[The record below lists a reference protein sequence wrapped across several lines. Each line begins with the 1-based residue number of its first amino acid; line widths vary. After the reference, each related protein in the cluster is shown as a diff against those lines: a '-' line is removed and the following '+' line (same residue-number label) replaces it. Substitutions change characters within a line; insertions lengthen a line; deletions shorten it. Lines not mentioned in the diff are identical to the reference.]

1 MHESGLIRR
10 LLQVAMDEAARRGGT
25 LAAVHVRLGALAG
38 GSPDHLR
45 EHFAI
50 EARRLGMALPWLN
63 IEEDPDSPTG
73 VEITAIEVEPCA
85 ADS

>member
-10 LLQVAMDEAARRGGT
+10 LLRVAQEEAARRGGP

-45 EHFAI
+45 EHFEI
-50 EARRLGMALPWLN
+50 EAQRLGMTLPRLT
-63 IEEDPDSPTG
+63 IEEAPEQPTG
-73 VEITAIEVEPCA
+73 VEITAIEVGR
-85 ADS
+85 